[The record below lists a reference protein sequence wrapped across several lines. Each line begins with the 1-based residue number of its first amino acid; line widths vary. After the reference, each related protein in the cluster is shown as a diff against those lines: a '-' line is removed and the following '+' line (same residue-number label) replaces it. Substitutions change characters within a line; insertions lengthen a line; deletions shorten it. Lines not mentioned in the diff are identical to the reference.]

1 MTTDQIMTKSAMTTT
16 SSSTTRINL
25 STRTSTVRVEMTT
38 IRRFAAVVGLVLLLL
53 QVVVVQAVRRDP
65 LASSSFMVDGLL
77 AEEIEKGTAAT
88 TSTSNRLL
96 KNNVNVPIPK
106 SPNDHLV
113 TDMPLLENVDFKNT
127 KHWSGL
133 LPVNEKGD
141 GYLFYWLFEPDPTAV
156 QKAKSSGLIQDE
168 TKDIPLVIWLNGTFF
183 IYIVCCFAAHHVLD
197 FFVCACYAAA
207 ARVNVNVNVNV
218 LEVYDSDYHPT
229 RIISNRIVSS
239 RIDYR
244 THRDKRS

>member
-25 STRTSTVRVEMTT
+25 STRTSTARVGMVT
-38 IRRFAAVVGLVLLLL
+38 IRRSAAFVGLVLLLL

-65 LASSSFMVDGLL
+65 LASSSSF
-77 AEEIEKGTAAT
+77 TT
-88 TSTSNRLL
+88 TSTTSNRLL

-106 SPNDHLV
+106 SPDDHLV
-113 TDMPLLENVDFKNT
+113 TDMPLLKNIDFKNT

-156 QKAKSSGLIQDE
+156 QKAKSSGLIKDE
-168 TKDIPLVIWLNGTFF
+168 TKDIPLVIWLNGT
-183 IYIVCCFAAHHVLD
+183 CFTLFCTHLLD
-197 FFVCACYAAA
+197 FLFVSRETNLNHGCIVPYFI
-207 ARVNVNVNVNV
+207 V
-218 LEVYDSDYHPT
+218 LS
-229 RIISNRIVSS
+229 
-239 RIDYR
+239 
-244 THRDKRS
+244 KRRRRAIMRYCSEREE